1 MSGHHKGCMK
11 AKNATQYLKKKG
23 KKKNIAHYIF
33 PPKEQCITALAK
45 HVCSLEIYAL
55 LARKGETTS
64 S

>member
-1 MSGHHKGCMK
+1 MHESKER
-11 AKNATQYLKKKG
+11 NTVLKKKT